1 MVHCTICPKLRA
13 QLGVMWRRG
22 STCAYPNH
30 TGKAKPER
38 SISPST
44 SYFLLANKGVL
55 VPVGSGIC
63 RKCRGDMY
71 EAMKVSNMLNIEFF
85 CNDETSFPNFNVEV
99 KPDVDPSN
107 LIHRQSSTCSM
118 IIEAKNSKNQVYS
131 RIVHDQRH
139 AEENVP
145 ADLQEYSEEESVLSS
160 QPLSQ
165 VSSWSEENLE
175 TSLDDINKALSS
187 ISRGSF
193 SPLKFQVRRNLDIL
207 MPNTIRT
214 LKRKAEEATNLI
226 LEGIAPGQGK
236 KLFKLIQEPSDLKTT
251 SCDLERAVVNLYM
264 ESRDKDIKK
273 QLLSLISL
281 SHTKKELQQ
290 LIPQLSVYAI
300 NEARKHALDQKEGTE
315 VPNQKPVFHRKM
327 DIIKLDHAL
336 DFIFNPAFYQ
346 VSSIG
351 TKEMR
356 LEDGS
361 VISIPE
367 VVRTVWHS
375 TLVKI
380 YLAYCEETEFIPLS
394 RSTLYHILR
403 VCHASR
409 RTNLKGLDNTAA
421 YGGNSY
427 DVLLSTVAEVEKYAT
442 DGLLLMEL
450 KECKDSLVASRIYMK
465 TDFKMHIKQTDHCG
479 DHCIN
484 YALSD
489 PLDNQFQQTC
499 IDHQH
504 DVACDRCQL
513 LPTAILNLKEIL
525 DKLADLSPNTK
536 EEMLVDIEAAE
547 AKILEWK
554 SHIVKTINQDKA
566 RTQTL
571 KDLQP
576 GDILLIMDW
585 AMKFLPITF
594 SEKQSNWYG
603 QKGLNWHLSVCIYKD
618 EDSNLKHR
626 TFAHVMDGV

>member
-1 MVHCTICPKLRA
+1 
-13 QLGVMWRRG
+13 
-22 STCAYPNH
+22 
-30 TGKAKPER
+30 
-38 SISPST
+38 
-44 SYFLLANKGVL
+44 
-55 VPVGSGIC
+55 
-63 RKCRGDMY
+63 
-71 EAMKVSNMLNIEFF
+71 MKVSNMLNIEFF

-118 IIEAKNSKNQVYS
+118 IIKAKNSKDQVYS
-131 RIVHDQRH
+131 RIVHDQRQ

-145 ADLQEYSEEESVLSS
+145 ADLQEYSEEDSVLSS

-273 QLLSLISL
+273 QLLSVISL

-375 TLVKI
+375 TLVK
-380 YLAYCEETEFIPLS
+380 
-394 RSTLYHILR
+394 ST
-403 VCHASR
+403 
-409 RTNLKGLDNTAA
+409 
-421 YGGNSY
+421 
-427 DVLLSTVAEVEKYAT
+427 
-442 DGLLLMEL
+442 
-450 KECKDSLVASRIYMK
+450 
-465 TDFKMHIKQTDHCG
+465 
-479 DHCIN
+479 
-484 YALSD
+484 
-489 PLDNQFQQTC
+489 
-499 IDHQH
+499 
-504 DVACDRCQL
+504 
-513 LPTAILNLKEIL
+513 
-525 DKLADLSPNTK
+525 
-536 EEMLVDIEAAE
+536 
-547 AKILEWK
+547 W
-554 SHIVKTINQDKA
+554 HIVK
-566 RTQTL
+566 
-571 KDLQP
+571 
-576 GDILLIMDW
+576 
-585 AMKFLPITF
+585 
-594 SEKQSNWYG
+594 KQSSFLFLDPHFTISCVYVLL
-603 QKGLNWHLSVCIYKD
+603 Q
-618 EDSNLKHR
+618 
-626 TFAHVMDGV
+626 GVQT